1 MLTSKRNNFSLVKMG
16 NHTVVF
22 HDEQVYEIFSKA
34 ELSLALRVAIVTVL
48 QTATQVKRFLG
59 HFF

>member
-1 MLTSKRNNFSLVKMG
+1 MCLHVTGTMNNFSLVKTG

-22 HDEQVYEIFSKA
+22 HDEQVYVIFRKA

-48 QTATQVKRFLG
+48 QTAT
-59 HFF
+59 

>member
-1 MLTSKRNNFSLVKMG
+1 MVKMG

-22 HDEQVYEIFSKA
+22 HDKQVYVIFSKD

-48 QTATQVKRFLG
+48 QRAT
-59 HFF
+59 